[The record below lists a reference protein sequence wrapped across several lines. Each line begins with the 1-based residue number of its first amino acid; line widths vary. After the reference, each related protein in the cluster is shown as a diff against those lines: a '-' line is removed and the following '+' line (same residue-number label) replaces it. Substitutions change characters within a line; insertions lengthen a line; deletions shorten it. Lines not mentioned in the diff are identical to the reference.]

1 MYVFIFQYIA
11 VNIFLRKRGSI
22 GMLEAFSAYIKNIAV
37 FTLFAAFAE
46 LIMPENNFKK
56 YLHFVLG
63 LFLLTAILEPMF
75 SLLGTDLEQKMI
87 QKTLSVW
94 AEEDVQKQWGEEMIL
109 DIYKKELEQKWTKE
123 LQDKFYTDAVVRV
136 EIEKG
141 KFLITITDVCEKGE
155 EMKQYMKKN
164 YDIGEILVESS

>member
-1 MYVFIFQYIA
+1 
-11 VNIFLRKRGSI
+11 
-22 GMLEAFSAYIKNIAV
+22 
-37 FTLFAAFAE
+37 
-46 LIMPENNFKK
+46 
-56 YLHFVLG
+56 
-63 LFLLTAILEPMF
+63 
-75 SLLGTDLEQKMI
+75 
-87 QKTLSVW
+87 
-94 AEEDVQKQWGEEMIL
+94 MIL